1 MHLKRFDENGTKI
14 TRPVTISSHL
24 RLAGLKY
31 RLRCCVLHRG
41 GEVFQG
47 HYTTLIAEK
56 EQAPVLA
63 APDLSL
69 STRPSKRQSLWML
82 ADDDAITPGISEERA
97 LNCMKRYAYIAVYQ
111 AESAGGGKSS
121 SDKVKGSSVPADKQ
135 QPEEEVLVQLAQQ
148 LEVEDKVQQQQEP
161 KEEVLVQ
168 LLQPEEEVLV
178 QQLPKN
184 EVLEEETVSSQLL

>member
-1 MHLKRFDENGTKI
+1 
-14 TRPVTISSHL
+14 
-24 RLAGLKY
+24 
-31 RLRCCVLHRG
+31 
-41 GEVFQG
+41 
-47 HYTTLIAEK
+47 
-56 EQAPVLA
+56 
-63 APDLSL
+63 
-69 STRPSKRQSLWML
+69 ML

-121 SDKVKGSSVPADKQ
+121 SDKVKGSSVPVDKLPEEQ

-148 LEVEDKVQQQQEP
+148 LEIEDKVQQQQEP

-178 QQLPKN
+178 QQQPKN
-184 EVLEEETVSSQLL
+184 EVLEEEETVSSQLL